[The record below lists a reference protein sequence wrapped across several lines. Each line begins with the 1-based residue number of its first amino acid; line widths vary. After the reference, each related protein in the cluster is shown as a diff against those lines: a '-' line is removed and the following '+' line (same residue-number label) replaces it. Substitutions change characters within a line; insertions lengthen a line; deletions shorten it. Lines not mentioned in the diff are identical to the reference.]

1 MHVPHNNN
9 NSYFALGGGRGGTML
24 VESKYGED
32 FRKDSD
38 TECVNSMA
46 VSGDY

>member
-1 MHVPHNNN
+1 MCHTIITI
-9 NSYFALGGGRGGTML
+9 ATLGGGRGGTML
-24 VESKYGED
+24 VESKYGKD